1 MALNQ
6 SIPEAPY
13 MLSELIG
20 GKARLHGKTIG
31 KLADVIVSE
40 QGKLPEVTHLLI
52 DRPYGYKSLM
62 IPWNRVDLF
71 SPRGTA
77 VLAIDAPEAFEGEPR
92 EGQVRL
98 RDHLLDKKVLD
109 CDEDEVEVV
118 YDIKLTP
125 LNGRLYVTDVDCSR
139 TGFLRRIGLSWLSNL
154 IRGAAA
160 RLNDEKTIPWT
171 YVQPLPADMSSFK
184 GNVKLNVLKEKLPE
198 MHPVDLAD
206 ILEELEP
213 EQRLAIFSELE
224 TEHASDTLE
233 EVEPRVQRELVSA
246 MSVDRVVELV
256 NDMTPGQ
263 AADMIAVLPTDDIEA
278 ILERIDADDA
288 TKIRALVE
296 KHDEHIVNF
305 ATTHYIG
312 FPPDATAGDVV
323 RDYRNVAKN
332 ADVVMY
338 VYVLDAKG
346 ALLGVIDIKE
356 LLQAEPADRLEDIMV
371 TNIVSLRETDTVADA
386 SKLFARYSFRAIPI
400 VGEGDQM
407 KGAIPYRDI
416 MQLEHRFV

>member
-1 MALNQ
+1 MAFMQ
-6 SIPEAPY
+6 GAHDATY

-31 KLADVIVSE
+31 KLADIIVSE
-40 QGKLPEVTHLLI
+40 HGKLPEVTYLLI

-62 IPWNRVDLF
+62 IPWEKVELLSAKGTVDL
-71 SPRGTA
+71 G
-77 VLAIDAPEAFEGEPR
+77 IDAPEPFEGEPL

-118 YDIKLTP
+118 YDIKLRA
-125 LNGRLYVTDVDCSR
+125 LNGKLYVTDVDCSR
-139 TGFLRRIGLSWLSNL
+139 VGFLRRIGLAWLSNL
-154 IRGAAA
+154 IRGVAAK
-160 RLNDEKTIPWT
+160 LNDENTIPWT

-184 GNVKLNVLKEKLPE
+184 GNVKLNVLKGKLPD

-233 EVEPRVQRELVSA
+233 EIEPRVQRELVSA
-246 MSVDRVVELV
+246 LAVERVAELV

-263 AADMIAVLPTDDIEA
+263 AADIVAVLPPDDMDA
-278 ILERIDADDA
+278 ILERLNAEDA

-296 KHDEHIVNF
+296 KHEEHILNF
-305 ATTHYIG
+305 STAHYIR
-312 FPPDATAGDVV
+312 FPPSATVGEAMHDF
-323 RDYRNVAKN
+323 REVAKN

-338 VYVLDAKG
+338 IYVLDPNG
-346 ALLGVIDIKE
+346 VLLGVIDIRE
-356 LLQAEPADRLEDIMV
+356 LLQAEPAQKLEDIMV
-371 TNIVSLRETDTVADA
+371 TNIVSLDDDATVADA

-400 VGEGDQM
+400 VGEGDLM

>member
-1 MALNQ
+1 MTSTQGAQ
-6 SIPEAPY
+6 DAVY

-20 GKARLHGKTIG
+20 GKARLHGKAIG
-31 KLADVIVSE
+31 KLADVVVAE
-40 QGKLPEVTHLLI
+40 HGKLPEVTHLLV

-62 IPWNRVDLF
+62 IPWDKIDSL
-71 SPRGTA
+71 GAKGAA
-77 VLAIDAPEAFEGEPR
+77 VLGIDAPEPYQGDPQ

-118 YDIKLTP
+118 YDIKLTAR
-125 LNGRLYVTDVDCSR
+125 NGKLYVTDVDCSR
-139 TGFLRRIGLSWLSNL
+139 TGFLRRIGLAWLANL

-160 RLNDEKTIPWT
+160 KLNDENTIPWT
-171 YVQPLPADMSSFK
+171 YVQPLPADMGSFK
-184 GNVKLNVLKEKLPE
+184 GNVKLNVLKEKLPD

-213 EQRLAIFSELE
+213 SQRLAIFSELE

-233 EVEPRVQRELVSA
+233 EIEPRVQRELVSA
-246 MSVDRVVELV
+246 LTVERVAELI

-263 AADMIAVLPTDDIEA
+263 AADIVAVLPTDDMEA
-278 ILERIDADDA
+278 ILERIEADDA

-296 KHDEHIVNF
+296 KHEEHILNF
-305 ATTHYIG
+305 STTHYIAL
-312 FPPDATAGDVV
+312 PPAKTVGDAM
-323 RDYRNVAKN
+323 RDFRDVAKN

-338 VYVLDAKG
+338 IYVLDASSV
-346 ALLGVIDIKE
+346 LLGVIDIRE
-356 LLQAEPADRLEDIMV
+356 LLQAESTQKLEDIMV
-371 TNIVSLRETDTVADA
+371 TNIVSLGEDATVTDA

-400 VGEGDQM
+400 VGPGDVM
-407 KGAIPYRDI
+407 KGAIPYRDV

>member
-1 MALNQ
+1 MTSTPSVPDQ
-6 SIPEAPY
+6 TY
-13 MLSELIG
+13 MLSQLIG
-20 GKARLHGKTIG
+20 GKARLHGKAIG
-31 KLADVIVSE
+31 KLADIIVAE
-40 QGKLPEVTHLLI
+40 HGKLPEVTHLLI
-52 DRPYGYKSLM
+52 DRPFGYKSLM
-62 IPWNRVDLF
+62 IPWNEVELF
-71 SPRGTA
+71 SPKGEA
-77 VLAIDAPEAFEGEPR
+77 VLGIDTPEPYEGEPL
-92 EGQVRL
+92 EGQLRL

-118 YDIKLTP
+118 YDIKLTAR
-125 LNGRLYVTDVDCSR
+125 NGKLYVTDVDCSR
-139 TGFLRRIGLSWLSNL
+139 TGFLRRIGLTWLSNL

-160 RLNDEKTIPWT
+160 KLNDENTIPWT

-184 GNVKLNVLKEKLPE
+184 GDVKLNVLKGKLPD

-246 MSVDRVVELV
+246 LTVERVAELV

-263 AADMIAVLPTDDIEA
+263 AADILAVLPSEDMDS
-278 ILERIDADDA
+278 ILEQVDPDEA

-296 KHDEHIVNF
+296 KHEEHILNF
-305 ATTHYIG
+305 STAHYIK
-312 FPPDATAGDVV
+312 FPPAATVGDAMRNFRDVA
-323 RDYRNVAKN
+323 RN

-338 VYVLDAKG
+338 IYVVG
-346 ALLGVIDIKE
+346 ERGELLGVIDIRE

-371 TNIVSLRETDTVADA
+371 TNIVSLDENATVADA

-400 VGEGDQM
+400 VGEGDVM

>member
-6 SIPEAPY
+6 TIPEAPY

-40 QGKLPEVTHLLI
+40 HGKLPEVTHLLI
-52 DRPYGYKSLM
+52 DRPFGYKSLM
-62 IPWNRVDLF
+62 IPWEKVELL
-71 SPRGTA
+71 SEKGTA
-77 VLAIDAPEAFEGEPR
+77 VLAIGAPEPFEGEPH

-109 CDEDEVEVV
+109 CDEDEVEIV
-118 YDIKLTP
+118 YDIRLAAR
-125 LNGRLYVTDVDCSR
+125 NGRLYVTDVDCSR
-139 TGFLRRIGLSWLSNL
+139 IGFLRRIGLAWLSNL
-154 IRGAAA
+154 IRGVAAK
-160 RLNDEKTIPWT
+160 LNDQNMIPWT

-184 GNVKLNVLKEKLPE
+184 GNVKLNVLKGKLPD

-213 EQRLAIFSELE
+213 DQRLAIFSELE

-233 EVEPRVQRELVSA
+233 EIEPRVQRELVSA
-246 MSVDRVVELV
+246 LTVERVAELI

-263 AADMIAVLPTDDIEA
+263 AADILAVLPSDDTDS
-278 ILERIDADDA
+278 ILEKIDAADA
-288 TKIRALVE
+288 TKIRALIE
-296 KHDEHIVNF
+296 KHEEHIVNF
-305 ATTHYIG
+305 STAHYIR
-312 FPPDATAGDVV
+312 FPPDATVADVT
-323 RDYRNVAKN
+323 RDYRDVAKN

-338 VYVLDAKG
+338 IYVLGDKG
-346 ALLGVIDIKE
+346 TLLGVIDIRE
-356 LLQAEPADRLEDIMV
+356 LLQAEPTDKLEDIMV
-371 TNIVSLRETDTVADA
+371 TNIVSLAENATVADA

-400 VGEGDQM
+400 VGEDEVM

>member
-1 MALNQ
+1 
-6 SIPEAPY
+6 
-13 MLSELIG
+13 MLSQLIG
-20 GKARLHGKTIG
+20 GKARLHGKAIG
-31 KLADVIVSE
+31 KLADIIVAE
-40 QGKLPEVTHLLI
+40 HGKLPEVTHLLI
-52 DRPYGYKSLM
+52 DRPFGYKSLM
-62 IPWNRVDLF
+62 IPWNEVELF
-71 SPRGTA
+71 SPKGEA
-77 VLAIDAPEAFEGEPR
+77 VLGIDTPEPYEGEPL
-92 EGQVRL
+92 EGQLRL

-118 YDIKLTP
+118 YDIKLTAR
-125 LNGRLYVTDVDCSR
+125 NGKLYVTDVDCSR
-139 TGFLRRIGLSWLSNL
+139 TGFLRRIGLTWLSNL

-160 RLNDEKTIPWT
+160 KLNDENTIPWT

-184 GNVKLNVLKEKLPE
+184 GDVKLNVLKGKLPD

-246 MSVDRVVELV
+246 LTVERVAELV

-263 AADMIAVLPTDDIEA
+263 AADILAVLPSEDMDS
-278 ILERIDADDA
+278 ILEQVDPDEA

-296 KHDEHIVNF
+296 KHEEHILNF
-305 ATTHYIG
+305 STAHYIK
-312 FPPDATAGDVV
+312 FPPAATVGDAMRNFRDVA
-323 RDYRNVAKN
+323 RN

-338 VYVLDAKG
+338 IYVVG
-346 ALLGVIDIKE
+346 ERGELLGVIDIRE

-371 TNIVSLRETDTVADA
+371 TNIVSLDENATVADA

-400 VGEGDQM
+400 VGEGDVM

>member
-1 MALNQ
+1 MVLNQ

-20 GKARLHGKTIG
+20 AKARLHGKTIG

-62 IPWNRVDLF
+62 IPWNRVELF

-77 VLAIDAPEAFEGEPR
+77 VLAIDAPEPYEGEPQ

-125 LNGRLYVTDVDCSR
+125 LNGRLFVTDVDCSR

-154 IRGAAA
+154 IRGAAE

-171 YVQPLPADMSSFK
+171 YVQPLPANMSSFK

-246 MSVDRVVELV
+246 MSVERIVELLD
-256 NDMTPGQ
+256 DMTPGQ
-263 AADMIAVLPTDDIEA
+263 AADIIAVLPTDDMEA
-278 ILERIDADDA
+278 ILERIDAKDA
-288 TKIRALVE
+288 IKIRALIE
-296 KHDEHIVNF
+296 KHEEHIVNF

-312 FPPDATAGDVV
+312 FPPDATAGEVV
-323 RDYRNVAKN
+323 RAYRDVARN

-356 LLQAEPADRLEDIMV
+356 LLQAEPAERLEDIMV
-371 TNIVSLRETDTVADA
+371 TNIVSLHETDTVADA
-386 SKLFARYSFRAIPI
+386 SKLFERYSFRAIPI
-400 VGEGDQM
+400 LGEGDVM

-416 MQLEHRFV
+416 MQLEHRFL

>member
-1 MALNQ
+1 MTLVQN
-6 SIPEAPY
+6 IPDASY

-31 KLADVIVSE
+31 KLTDIIVVE
-40 QGKLPEVTHLLI
+40 HGKLPEVTHLLI
-52 DRPYGYKSLM
+52 GRPYGYKSLM
-62 IPWNRVDLF
+62 IPWEKVEQF
-71 SPRGTA
+71 SPGGVA
-77 VLAIDAPEAFEGEPR
+77 VLGIEAPEPYEGEPQ

-118 YDIKLTP
+118 YDIKLAA
-125 LNGRLYVTDVDCSR
+125 LGGKLFVTDVDCSR

-154 IRGAAA
+154 IRSAAA
-160 RLNDEKTIPWT
+160 KLNDENTIPWT

-184 GNVKLNVLKEKLPE
+184 GNVKLNVLKEKLPD

-224 TEHASDTLE
+224 TEQASDTLE
-233 EVEPRVQRELVSA
+233 EVEPRVQRELISA
-246 MSVDRVVELV
+246 MSVERVAELV

-263 AADMIAVLPTDDIEA
+263 AADIVAVLPSDDMDA
-278 ILERIDADDA
+278 ILEHIDAGDA
-288 TKIRALVE
+288 KKIRALVE
-296 KHDEHIVNF
+296 KHEESIVNF
-305 ATTHYIG
+305 STAHYIR
-312 FPPDATAGDVV
+312 FPPATLVGDAI
-323 RDYRNVAKN
+323 RDYREVAKN
-332 ADVVMY
+332 CDVVMY
-338 VYVLDAKG
+338 VYVLAANG

-356 LLQAEPADRLEDIMV
+356 LLNAEPTDKLEDIMV
-371 TNIVSLRETDTVADA
+371 TNIVSLDEKATVADA

-400 VGEGDQM
+400 VDDSDVM

>member
-1 MALNQ
+1 MAFTQ
-6 SIPEAPY
+6 SVPDAAF

-20 GKARLHGKTIG
+20 GKARLHGKSIG
-31 KLADVIVSE
+31 KLADIIVSE

-52 DRPYGYKSLM
+52 DRPFGYKSLM
-62 IPWNRVDLF
+62 IPWNEVELF
-71 SPRGTA
+71 SAKGEA
-77 VLAIDAPEAFEGEPR
+77 VLGIDTPEPYEGEPQ
-92 EGQVRL
+92 EGQLRL

-118 YDIKLTP
+118 YDIKLTAR
-125 LNGRLYVTDVDCSR
+125 NGRLYVTDVDCSR

-154 IRGAAA
+154 IRGVAAK
-160 RLNDEKTIPWT
+160 LNEDNTIPWT

-213 EQRLAIFSELE
+213 DQRLAIFSELD

-246 MSVDRVVELV
+246 MTVERVAELV

-263 AADMIAVLPTDDIEA
+263 AADIVAVLPSDDMEA
-278 ILERIDADDA
+278 ILEQLDAADA

-296 KHDEHIVNF
+296 QHEDQIVNF

-338 VYVLDAKG
+338 IYVLDAKG

-356 LLQAEPADRLEDIMV
+356 LLQAEPTDRLEDIMV
-371 TNIVSLRETDTVADA
+371 TNIVSLNETDTVADA
-386 SKLFARYSFRAIPI
+386 SKLFERYSFRAIPI
-400 VGEGDQM
+400 LGEGDVM

>member
-1 MALNQ
+1 MAFTQ
-6 SIPEAPY
+6 SVPDAVF

-52 DRPYGYKSLM
+52 DRPFGYKSLM
-62 IPWNRVDLF
+62 IPWNEVEFF
-71 SPRGTA
+71 SPKGEA
-77 VLAIDAPEAFEGEPR
+77 VLGIDTPEPYEGEPQ

-118 YDIKLTP
+118 YDIKLTAR
-125 LNGRLYVTDVDCSR
+125 NSRLYVTDVDCSR

-160 RLNDEKTIPWT
+160 RLNDENTIPWT
-171 YVQPLPADMSSFK
+171 YVQSLPADMSSFK
-184 GNVKLNVLKEKLPE
+184 GNVKLKVLKEKLPE

-213 EQRLAIFSELE
+213 EQRLAIFSELD
-224 TEHASDTLE
+224 TEQASDTLE

-246 MSVDRVVELV
+246 MSVERVAELV

-263 AADMIAVLPTDDIEA
+263 AADIVAVLPTDDMEA
-278 ILERIDADDA
+278 ILEHVDAEDA

-296 KHDEHIVNF
+296 EHEDSIVNF
-305 ATTHYIG
+305 STTHYIA
-312 FPPDATAGDVV
+312 FPPETTVGEVIGRY
-323 RDYRNVAKN
+323 RDVAKD
-332 ADVVMY
+332 ADLAMY
-338 VYVLDAKG
+338 IYVLDAKG
-346 ALLGVIDIKE
+346 ALLGVLDIVE
-356 LLQAEPADRLEDIMV
+356 LLQANPTDRLDEIMV
-371 TNIVSLRETDTVADA
+371 TNIVSLEEDATLADA
-386 SKLFARYSFRAIPI
+386 SKLFERYSFRAIPI
-400 VGEGDQM
+400 LGEGEVM